1 MSSLGFSVSVK
12 LSGEQGAWC
21 NYNGMLRKASQ
32 SACPYG
38 KQQQYKIL
46 CTFLCG
52 QKESET
58 SSVMLCFPTILPT
71 NRLNPHNPNWYP
83 VKLLNSKKPS
93 NPLQHKKLEDLY
105 WHEWARH
112 KSIHGFL
119 VRMRSAVQIRP
130 AAPKSIENFG
140 FRCFFVVKRWKK
152 CGSKCGSTAWPT
164 PWPTRGNARKG
175 WKRSGR
181 ILRPLLF
188 F

>member
-1 MSSLGFSVSVK
+1 MSFYLVLSICQASDLPFLSSFLANRGHDVIITECSAKHFNPRTHTGSNNKTNSLH
-12 LSGEQGAWC
+12 
-21 NYNGMLRKASQ
+21 
-32 SACPYG
+32 
-38 KQQQYKIL
+38 I
-46 CTFLCG
+46 LCG

-119 VRMRSAVQIRP
+119 VRMRSAVRIRP
-130 AAPKSIENFG
+130 AAPKSPVFY
-140 FRCFFVVKRWKK
+140 RKQDFFF
-152 CGSKCGSTAWPT
+152 T
-164 PWPTRGNARKG
+164 
-175 WKRSGR
+175 
-181 ILRPLLF
+181 F
-188 F
+188 

>member
-12 LSGEQGAWC
+12 LSGEQGTGGDH
-21 NYNGMLRKASQ
+21 NGMLRKASQ

-38 KQQQYKIL
+38 KRQQNKIL
-46 CTFLCG
+46 FTFLYG
-52 QKESET
+52 QKESKM

-119 VRMRSAVQIRP
+119 VRMRSAVRIRP
-130 AAPKSIENFG
+130 AAPKSPVFFG
-140 FRCFFVVKRWKK
+140 KQDFFFTFLW
-152 CGSKCGSTAWPT
+152 
-164 PWPTRGNARKG
+164 
-175 WKRSGR
+175 
-181 ILRPLLF
+181 I
-188 F
+188 